1 METERIQ
8 KIENSILNLTDR
20 TSKIYFLVQDTKG
33 NAKGSIRY
41 IYQVAQ
47 TLKDNG
53 YNPIMIHEEKV
64 YTGVSGWLDEK
75 YMELPHQSI
84 EGQSLQIS
92 PEDFVVIP
100 EIYGHVLEQLSNFP
114 CGKIVLCQ
122 AYDHM
127 LETLAPGTNWAQYG
141 FRKAITTNEEQREHI
156 SNFMKATDID
166 ILKPHIPESFSK
178 KDKPSKPIVSIHSR
192 EQRNTA
198 KIIKGFYLKYPQFRW
213 VTFRDMKGLSQKE
226 FAEYL
231 KDSFVSVW
239 VDDESGFGTFPLE
252 SMASRTP
259 VIGKVPNMK
268 PEWMADNNGVWTYE
282 MNNIIDILAEF
293 VQNWL
298 EDNISE
304 SLYENSL
311 LTAEKYS
318 DKSEFDNNVL
328 NLFSEYFDI
337 RRDSFQTQL
346 DKMKVTE
353 EN

>member
-1 METERIQ
+1 METEKIQ
-8 KIENSILNLTDR
+8 KIEESILKLTDR

-41 IYQVAQ
+41 IYQLAQ
-47 TLKDNG
+47 ALKDNG
-53 YNPIMIHEEKV
+53 FNPIMIHEEKN
-64 YTGVSGWLDEK
+64 YTGVGSWLDEK
-75 YMELPHQSI
+75 YMELPHQAI
-84 EGQSLQIS
+84 EGQNLQIS
-92 PEDFVVIP
+92 PEDFIVIP
-100 EIYGHVLEQLSNFP
+100 ELYGHVLEQISNFP

-122 AYDHM
+122 SYDYM
-127 LETLAPGTNWAQYG
+127 LETLTPGSNWAQYG
-141 FRKAITTNEEQREHI
+141 FRKGITTSNEQKEYI
-156 SNFMKATDID
+156 SNFMKATDMD
-166 ILKPHIPESFSK
+166 ILTPYIPEIFSK

-213 VTFRDMKGLSQKE
+213 ITFRDMKGLNQQE
-226 FAEYL
+226 FSEYL

-268 PEWMADNNGVWTYE
+268 PEWMSDNNGVWTYE

-311 LTAEKYS
+311 LTAQKYS
-318 DKSEFDNNVL
+318 NSSEFENNATA
-328 NLFSEYFDI
+328 LFSEYFDI

>member
-8 KIENSILNLTDR
+8 KIEISILNLTDR

-166 ILKPHIPESFSK
+166 ILKPYIPESFSK

-268 PEWMADNNGVWTYE
+268 PEWMSDNNGVWTYE

-318 DKSEFDNNVL
+318 DKTEFDNNVL